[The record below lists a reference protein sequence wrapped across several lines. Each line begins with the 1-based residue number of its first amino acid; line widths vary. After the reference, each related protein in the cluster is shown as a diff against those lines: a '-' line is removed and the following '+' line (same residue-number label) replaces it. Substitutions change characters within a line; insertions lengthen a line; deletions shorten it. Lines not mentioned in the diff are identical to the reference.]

1 MELQEMKSV
10 WSAMEEE
17 KRFTS
22 YRISEVS
29 QREYNRKTSSF
40 RMGEIIGLV
49 VAYTIAGLVLYNFN
63 ALDDGYLRLCGCVL
77 VVYLLIMP
85 LYTLFQ
91 IWKMKHIDLVQ
102 SNYKHVLERFYAA
115 KNNLKKAEK
124 ISLIASPVLFIA
136 TIAILTKLLA
146 DKNLFSLS
154 IQLPI
159 IFLVGIALIGAILFN
174 VWAFKMRDKQFKSVN
189 ELLEDEN

>member
-29 QREYNRKTSSF
+29 QLEYNRKTSSF

-49 VAYTIAGLVLYNFN
+49 VAYTIAGLLLYNFN

-91 IWKMKHIDLVQ
+91 IRKMKHIDLVQ
-102 SNYKHVLERFYAA
+102 SNYKHVLERFYTA

-146 DKNLFSLS
+146 DKNLFSLT
-154 IQLPI
+154 IQLPV
-159 IFLVGIALIGAILFN
+159 IFLVVILLIGAILFN

>member
-63 ALDDGYLRLCGCVL
+63 ALDDGYVRLCGCVL

-102 SNYKHVLERFYAA
+102 SNYKHVLERFYVA

-124 ISLIASPVLFIA
+124 ISLIASPFLFIA

-146 DKNLFSLS
+146 DKSIFSLT
-154 IQLPI
+154 IQLPV
-159 IFLVGIALIGAILFN
+159 IFLVSIALIGAILFN
-174 VWAFKMRDKQFKSVN
+174 VWAFKMRDKEFKSVN
-189 ELLEDEN
+189 ELLEDDN